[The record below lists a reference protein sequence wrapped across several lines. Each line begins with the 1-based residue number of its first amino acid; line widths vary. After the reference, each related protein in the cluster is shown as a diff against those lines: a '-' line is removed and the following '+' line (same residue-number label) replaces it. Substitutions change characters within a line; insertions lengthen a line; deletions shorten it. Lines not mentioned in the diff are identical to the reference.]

1 MRAPIVLL
9 VCVFALASSGCS
21 AKRSGGRAS
30 ASRITSTVDRS
41 ATRRPMVE
49 QRQPGRD
56 VGRASKKPGDAR
68 SDSVRKEQQSARLAT
83 TADERS
89 TPPLNTPSAAVADRG
104 GEIPSESAGQQ
115 KVPGEHADTTLPSST
130 ITTTTSQSRASPG
143 RVTRAILA
151 TLLVAG
157 ALLVLKWFVQQRSA
171 QS

>member
-21 AKRSGGRAS
+21 AKRSGAS
-30 ASRITSTVDRS
+30 ASRITSTFERS

-56 VGRASKKPGDAR
+56 VGRASKKPGEAR
-68 SDSVRKEQQSARLAT
+68 TDPVRKEQQSARLAT

-104 GEIPSESAGQQ
+104 GEIPSESAGGQ